1 MRPAVPSPAV
11 ESARVACTCA
21 WRRPRGNQAHSKK
34 ILLFQDL
41 LIKVLQTLHVI
52 MSSPAKPAGTS
63 TISEADLPLQTIAA
77 HLESFWGSPT
87 IRKKTLLRQNLSL
100 QAIAMRVGCACVRY
114 ERHLEVLHPCHLLPQ
129 SPAPWQL
136 LVLLHVLV
144 APPLQRGHWDRHVL
158 LLGEENSTSTRCS
171 DAKNLEW
178 I

>member
-52 MSSPAKPAGTS
+52 MLSSPAKPAGTS

-87 IRKKTLLRQNLSL
+87 IRKKHCWGKTFLCSPLP
-100 QAIAMRVGCACVRY
+100 
-114 ERHLEVLHPCHLLPQ
+114 LELG
-129 SPAPWQL
+129 
-136 LVLLHVLV
+136 VLV
-144 APPLQRGHWDRHVL
+144 YGMRGIWKSSTPATSSLNLPLLDNSSSSFMSSSPPLSNGATEIALFFSLVKRILRLHAAVMLR
-158 LLGEENSTSTRCS
+158 T
-171 DAKNLEW
+171 
-178 I
+178 